1 MKSPPNSVGT
11 LLHLTNAV
19 TAALMT
25 PLLVIAQGTKR
36 QAALTMAK
44 RTWPLQCSRGSAE
57 PSLGGTHNTPMLM
70 AIAMPIF
77 SLRRME
83 RVMIVGQGI
92 NARTRSIT
100 PLYAIGKS
108 VSSLTALSR

>member
-1 MKSPPNSVGT
+1 
-11 LLHLTNAV
+11 
-19 TAALMT
+19 
-25 PLLVIAQGTKR
+25 
-36 QAALTMAK
+36 
-44 RTWPLQCSRGSAE
+44 
-57 PSLGGTHNTPMLM
+57 MLM

-100 PLYAIGKS
+100 PLYAVGKS
-108 VSSLTALSR
+108 VSSLTTSLTQVRENQGDDEEDDIPPEARL

>member
-1 MKSPPNSVGT
+1 
-11 LLHLTNAV
+11 
-19 TAALMT
+19 
-25 PLLVIAQGTKR
+25 
-36 QAALTMAK
+36 
-44 RTWPLQCSRGSAE
+44 
-57 PSLGGTHNTPMLM
+57 MLM